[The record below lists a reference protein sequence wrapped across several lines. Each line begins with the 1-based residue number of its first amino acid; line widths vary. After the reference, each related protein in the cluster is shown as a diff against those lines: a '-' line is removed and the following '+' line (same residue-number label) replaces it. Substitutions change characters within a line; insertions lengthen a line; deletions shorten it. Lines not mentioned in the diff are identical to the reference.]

1 MKQQKLFFL
10 SLCFL
15 LCTLFSSAQ
24 NIDIKW
30 LDKINSPV
38 NSSYDKPWKL
48 ISNSVVPISLATPI
62 TLFTVGLATHDKEL
76 RTKSYE
82 AGVSFLLATALSSS
96 LKIAFKRPRPFT
108 TYPDIITKKSD
119 GGSYSFPSGHTTAA
133 FATATSLTLAFPKW
147 YVAVPAYTYAAAVA
161 YSRMYLGVH
170 YPSDVLGGMIIGIGS
185 SLLVFQVQKW
195 MDKK

>member
-1 MKQQKLFFL
+1 M
-10 SLCFL
+10 
-15 LCTLFSSAQ
+15 
-24 NIDIKW
+24 
-30 LDKINSPV
+30 
-38 NSSYDKPWKL
+38 
-48 ISNSVVPISLATPI
+48 
-62 TLFTVGLATHDKEL
+62 GLASHDKNL
-76 RTKSYE
+76 KIKSYE
-82 AGVSFLLATALSSS
+82 AGVSFLVATALSSS

-119 GGSYSFPSGHTTAA
+119 AGSYSFPSGHTTAA

-170 YPSDVLGGMIIGIGS
+170 YPSDLLGGIIIGVGS
-185 SLLVFQVQKW
+185 SVLVFQVQKW